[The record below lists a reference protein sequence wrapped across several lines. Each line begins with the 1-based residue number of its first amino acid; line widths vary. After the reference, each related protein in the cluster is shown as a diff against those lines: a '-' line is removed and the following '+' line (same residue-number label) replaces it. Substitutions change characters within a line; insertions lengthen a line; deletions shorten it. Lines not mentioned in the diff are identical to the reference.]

1 MSICEQQRSEI
12 FTPSERNNDS
22 DDTSGKNITLSEN
35 VSGSDIKIMAALST
49 VTLLLRGKGARAQL
63 KRARQGSRGER
74 EGQRG
79 LESLV
84 NITNT

>member
-1 MSICEQQRSEI
+1 MSICEQKESEI
-12 FTPSERNNDS
+12 FTPSHRNNDS

-35 VSGSDIKIMAALST
+35 VSGSNIKIMAALST
-49 VTLLLRGKGARAQL
+49 VTFVRGKGARAQL

-79 LESLV
+79 LESVV

>member
-1 MSICEQQRSEI
+1 MSICEQKRCEI

-35 VSGSDIKIMAALST
+35 VSGSNIKIMTALST
-49 VTLLLRGKGARAQL
+49 VTFVRGKGARAQL
-63 KRARQGSRGER
+63 KRASQGSRGER

-79 LESLV
+79 LESPV

>member
-1 MSICEQQRSEI
+1 MSICEQKRCEI

-35 VSGSDIKIMAALST
+35 VSGSNIKIMAALST
-49 VTLLLRGKGARAQL
+49 VTFVRGKGARAQL
-63 KRARQGSRGER
+63 KRARQGSRGEK

-79 LESLV
+79 LESPV

>member
-1 MSICEQQRSEI
+1 MSICEQKRCEI

-35 VSGSDIKIMAALST
+35 VSGSNIKIMTALST
-49 VTLLLRGKGARAQL
+49 VTFVRGKGARAQL
-63 KRARQGSRGER
+63 KRARQGCRGER
-74 EGQRG
+74 EDQRG
-79 LESLV
+79 LEGLV